1 MNGEREIGSVLV
13 GDLEGLVATAVS
25 CELATGAGGG
35 RGVRQLF
42 LFWAGHRCLAQRL
55 TLFERHR
62 SPTPPPLARHRT
74 SCHWSPSLGRLLG
87 LLALYDGPE
96 ISFAPVEK

>member
-1 MNGEREIGSVLV
+1 MDGEREIGSVLV

-42 LFWAGHRCLAQRL
+42 FIFGPVTGA
-55 TLFERHR
+55 
-62 SPTPPPLARHRT
+62 
-74 SCHWSPSLGRLLG
+74 LLKG
-87 LLALYDGPE
+87 
-96 ISFAPVEK
+96 